1 MNIVDTHTHIYLGDF
16 ESDFDHTIQRAL
28 DIGIQKMLL
37 PNIDLGS
44 LLALHRS
51 VEAAPSLLYPMI
63 GLHPSSVKSDF
74 ENQLNEMY
82 KILTDSE
89 NKYVAIGETGIDL
102 YWDVSTFELQVKSFE
117 RQIAWALDSGL
128 PLVIHSRNAFHEI
141 VETLEPYRGK
151 NLKGVFHC
159 FTGSLK
165 EAEWIL
171 DFGFY
176 LGIGGVLTYKKT
188 DLPTVLSNV
197 PRDRV
202 VIETDAPYLSPV
214 PYRGQRNEPSYIV
227 KTLDKLSEIWQISVD
242 QAAEVTYSNA
252 RNLFPNAWR

>member
-1 MNIVDTHTHIYLGDF
+1 MNIVDTHTHIYLRDF

-28 DIGIQKMLL
+28 DAGIRKMLL

-44 LLALHRS
+44 LHALHKS
-51 VEAAPSLLYPMI
+51 VMASPTLMFPMI
-63 GLHPSSVKSDF
+63 GLHPSSVKADY

-82 KILTDSE
+82 KTLIGSE

-102 YWDVSTFELQVKSFE
+102 YWDVSTLEWQVRSFE
-117 RQIAWALDSGL
+117 RQIKWAIESGL

-141 VETLEPYRGK
+141 AETLEPYRGK
-151 NLKGVFHC
+151 NLTGVFHC
-159 FTGSLK
+159 FSGSLK
-165 EAEWIL
+165 EAEWIIN
-171 DFGFY
+171 FGFY

-188 DLPTVLSNV
+188 DLPTVLINV
-197 PRDRV
+197 PRNRV
-202 VIETDAPYLSPV
+202 VVETDAPYLSPV

-227 KTLDKLSEIWQISVD
+227 KTLEKLSEIWQISVE